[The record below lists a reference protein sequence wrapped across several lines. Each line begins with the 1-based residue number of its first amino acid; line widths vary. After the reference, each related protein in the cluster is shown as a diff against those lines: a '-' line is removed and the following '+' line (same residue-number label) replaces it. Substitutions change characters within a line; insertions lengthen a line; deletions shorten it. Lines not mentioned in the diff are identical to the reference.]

1 MHIAVRST
9 FFLPLFAILLAGC
22 EQLGIEDPARIAA
35 AREAEGRAVG
45 SACRHSGRALEDCFT
60 LNPKAQK
67 AAIFTGW
74 RDMDAYMR
82 ENNLEIIEPSL
93 PRPNLAGKKSR
104 ATPVDEKPAE
114 KANPAE
120 APPAK
125 KEDAKR
131 SAVEQP
137 SPTSPTSPTST
148 GRGKTA

>member
-1 MHIAVRST
+1 MQTAVRLT
-9 FFLPLFAILLAGC
+9 FLLPLVALLLAGC
-22 EQLGIEDPARIAA
+22 EQLGIENPAHIAA

-60 LNPKAQK
+60 LNPRAQK

-93 PRPNLAGKKSR
+93 SRTDQTSKKSK
-104 ATPVDEKPAE
+104 AAPAEETPAE
-114 KANPAE
+114 KASPAE
-120 APPAK
+120 ATPAK
-125 KEDAKR
+125 KEGAKR

-137 SPTSPTSPTST
+137 LPTAPTSA

>member
-1 MHIAVRST
+1 MQTAVRLT
-9 FFLPLFAILLAGC
+9 FLLPLVALLLAGC
-22 EQLGIEDPARIAA
+22 EQLGIENPAVVAA

-60 LNPKAQK
+60 LNPRAQK

-93 PRPNLAGKKSR
+93 SRSDQAGKKSK
-104 ATPVDEKPAE
+104 AAPVEEPPAE
-114 KANPAE
+114 KAKPAE

-125 KEDAKR
+125 KEGAKR

-137 SPTSPTSPTST
+137 SPALPTSA

>member
-1 MHIAVRST
+1 MQNVVRLT
-9 FFLPLFAILLAGC
+9 FLLPLCGLLLAGC

-93 PRPNLAGKKSR
+93 SRSDPAGKKSK
-104 ATPVDEKPAE
+104 AAPVEEPPTE
-114 KANPAE
+114 KAKPAE

-125 KEDAKR
+125 NEGAKR

-137 SPTSPTSPTST
+137 SPALPTSA
-148 GRGKTA
+148 GRAKTA

>member
-1 MHIAVRST
+1 MQTAVRLI
-9 FFLPLFAILLAGC
+9 FILPLLALLLAGC
-22 EQLGIEDPARIAA
+22 EQLGIENPAVAAA

-45 SACRHSGRALEDCFT
+45 SACRHSGRALEDCFI
-60 LNPKAQK
+60 LNPRAQK

-93 PRPNLAGKKSR
+93 SRSDQAGKKSK
-104 ATPVDEKPAE
+104 AAPVEEPPAE
-114 KANPAE
+114 KAKPAE

-125 KEDAKR
+125 KEGAKR

-137 SPTSPTSPTST
+137 SPALPTSA

>member
-1 MHIAVRST
+1 MQNVVRLT
-9 FFLPLFAILLAGC
+9 YLLPLCGLLLAGC
-22 EQLGIEDPARIAA
+22 EQLGIENPAVVAA

-45 SACRHSGRALEDCFT
+45 SACRHSGRALEDCFI
-60 LNPKAQK
+60 LNPRAQK

-93 PRPNLAGKKSR
+93 SRPDLAGKKSK
-104 ATPVDEKPAE
+104 AAPVEEPPAE
-114 KANPAE
+114 KAKPAE

-125 KEDAKR
+125 KEGAKR

-137 SPTSPTSPTST
+137 SPTTTSPTST

>member
-1 MHIAVRST
+1 MQTAVRLT
-9 FFLPLFAILLAGC
+9 FLLPLVALLLAGC
-22 EQLGIEDPARIAA
+22 EQLGIENPAVIAA

-60 LNPKAQK
+60 LNPRAQK

-93 PRPNLAGKKSR
+93 SRTDQTSKKSKT
-104 ATPVDEKPAE
+104 TPAEETPAE
-114 KANPAE
+114 KASPSE
-120 APPAK
+120 ATPTK
-125 KEDAKR
+125 KEGAKR

-137 SPTSPTSPTST
+137 LPTAPTST